1 MKHRARLQW
10 LGFSCLVVVVVACT
24 ELRDPDQV
32 FEGVAQGGSRA
43 GAGESAGLADTGGA
57 AAGDAHGGGSANV
70 EMGGRASHA
79 GAKNGGDSGA
89 AAEDDCQDE
98 TGFNGLGCY
107 SCAPKDIST
116 LENACTGAVCTPFDN
131 KRLTLLGEDGKLP
144 GLPPLGMGGTGGGG
158 GVGGSGSSAGSAGAA
173 STGGVA
179 GASGTGKAC
188 SDVAKN
194 GGTIVY
200 VTGSSAAQPMLR
212 EIARQLAPLNIFIV
226 YESSGSCVGV
236 DAIVNGT
243 PMTTGPNAPALS
255 ATYWESLTSS
265 GTACDLPAE
274 GVSADIG
281 ASDVFAQTCPGF
293 ETANLDARQVR
304 DSHGPIQTMTFAV
317 PASSIYNEIS
327 AEAAYFVFGFGAM
340 GGVRDVSGTHGHAIW
355 NDEAYIFKRSASS
368 GTQAML
374 AAAIGV
380 PAAAWKG
387 KAHKSSGDVTGDLQL
402 AGQKQ
407 DTANLAIGIVA
418 SDYIESNALQGSVKV
433 LAFQDTGQQC
443 AVYPSSTKGA
453 RDKQNVRDGH
463 YPVWSPL
470 HLLVR
475 VDSLGNPIN
484 PANRQAVTDI
494 LGYLSGTKALPSGT
508 PLIGFYAASGLIPEC
523 AMRVTRTKDGGNILP
538 YKPSNPCSCLFD
550 SLESTTTCTPCTVQG
565 NCKTGETCSQGY
577 CEPQ

>member
-1 MKHRARLQW
+1 MKHRACLHW
-10 LGFSCLVVVVVACT
+10 FGISCLVVASCT
-24 ELRDPDQV
+24 QLRDPNQI
-32 FEGVAQGGSRA
+32 FIAANQGGSLAA
-43 GAGESAGLADTGGA
+43 GDGNEAGGAGLADSFGGNAGTANGGGA
-57 AAGDAHGGGSANV
+57 SNGGSNN
-70 EMGGRASHA
+70 S
-79 GAKNGGDSGA
+79 GDSGA
-89 AAEDDCQDE
+89 PDADCQDD

-107 SCAPKDIST
+107 RCAPKDIFT

-131 KRLTLLGEDGKLP
+131 QRLSALGADGKLP
-144 GLPPLGMGGTGGGG
+144 ALPTSPGSGGAGGAG
-158 GVGGSGSSAGSAGAA
+158 GVASAAGSGGASGSAGA
-173 STGGVA
+173 GGTT
-179 GASGTGKAC
+179 GTGKPCA
-188 SDVAKN
+188 DVGKQ

-212 EIARQLAPLNIFIV
+212 EIARQLAPLNLFIV

-243 PMTTGPNAPALS
+243 PMTTGPTAPAPS
-255 ATYWESLTSS
+255 ATYWDSLTSV

-293 ETANLDARQVR
+293 ESANLDARQVR

-317 PASSIYNEIS
+317 PATSIYNEIS
-327 AEAAYFVFGFGAM
+327 AEAAYFVFGFGAA
-340 GGVRDVSGTHGHAIW
+340 GGVRDASGGAHTIW
-355 NDEAYIFKRSASS
+355 NDEDYIFKRSASS

-380 PAAAWKG
+380 PAGAWKG
-387 KAHKSSGDVTGDLQL
+387 KAHKASGDVTGDLQL

-433 LAFQDTGQQC
+433 LAFQDTGQRC
-443 AVYPSSTKGA
+443 AVYPGSTRSA

-463 YPVWSPL
+463 YPMWSPL

-523 AMRVTRTKDGGNILP
+523 AMHVTRTKDGGDILP
-538 YKPSNPCSCLFD
+538 YQPSNPCSCLFD
-550 SLESTTTCTPCTVQG
+550 ELESTTTCTRCQVQG
-565 NCKTGETCSQGY
+565 NCKSGETCSQGY